1 MARSAAHAARLPLID
16 ALKAIASQLI
26 VLHHLAFYGPMS
38 DAAAPLAPAL
48 FGWLSE
54 HARVA
59 VQVFLVIGGFLTAR
73 GLGALTAGQVL
84 AAFARR
90 YRRLALPFIAAIG
103 IAIVGAAIA
112 RAWMQHDSVPG
123 APGLVQLLA
132 HALLLHDLL
141 GQEALSAGVWYVA
154 IDLQLFGML
163 MLSIWLGQRLGAP
176 WLPVLALA
184 LASLFVFNRD
194 ARWDVAA
201 PYFFGAYALG
211 AFAWQAQ
218 DRSRI
223 PLATV
228 LLFAATVVALAL
240 DFRVR
245 IAVALAV
252 AIGLAASAR
261 WGMLERWPH
270 VRPIAF
276 LGNISYSVFL
286 VHFPVC
292 LVVNA
297 AFARFVG
304 PDPLANLAGI
314 ALAWAGSIAV
324 GSLFHRRI
332 ETRFGGAAARAT
344 GARGAAVRE
353 TGAPETGALEA
364 GAR

>member
-1 MARSAAHAARLPLID
+1 LKAIAARLPLID
-16 ALKAIASQLI
+16 ALKAVASQLI

-38 DAAAPLAPAL
+38 EAATPLAPAL
-48 FGWLSE
+48 FDWLSE
-54 HARVA
+54 YARVA
-59 VQVFLVIGGFLTAR
+59 VQVFLVIGGFLSTR
-73 GLGALTAGQVL
+73 GLSRTAGAPIAAGIGSWRHGAGSLRALTPGTVFV
-84 AAFARR
+84 AFSRR

-112 RAWMQHDSVPG
+112 RAWMQDDSVPG
-123 APGLVQLLA
+123 APGIVQLLA

-163 MLSIWLGQRLGAP
+163 LLAIWLGQRLGAP

-218 DRSRI
+218 DRARI
-223 PLATV
+223 PVATL
-228 LLFAATVVALAL
+228 LLFAATIAALAL
-240 DFRVR
+240 DFRIR
-245 IAVALAV
+245 IAVALTV
-252 AIGLAASAR
+252 AIALAAGTR
-261 WGMLERWPH
+261 WGMLVRWPH
-270 VRPIAF
+270 LRPIAF
-276 LGNISYSVFL
+276 LGSISYSVFL

-304 PDPLANLAGI
+304 ADPAANLAGI
-314 ALAWAGSIAV
+314 ALAWAASVAAGTV
-324 GSLFHRRI
+324 FHRTV
-332 ETRFGGAAARAT
+332 ETRFGSPAARSA
-344 GARGAAVRE
+344 
-353 TGAPETGALEA
+353 GAP
-364 GAR
+364 

>member
-1 MARSAAHAARLPLID
+1 MSRSAAQVARLPLID

-48 FGWLSE
+48 FGWLTE

-73 GLGALTAGQVL
+73 SLAGTDAAQATPARML

-112 RAWMQHDSVPG
+112 RAWMQHDSVPA
-123 APGLVQLLA
+123 APNLGRLLA

-154 IDLQLFGML
+154 IDLQLFGTML
-163 MLSIWLGQRLGAP
+163 LAIWLGQRLGAP

-211 AFAWQAQ
+211 AFAWQAR
-218 DRSRI
+218 DRARI
-223 PLATV
+223 PVAAI
-228 LLFAATVVALAL
+228 LLFAATLAALAL

-252 AIGLAASAR
+252 AIGLAAASR
-261 WGMLERWPH
+261 WGMLSRWPH
-270 VRPIAF
+270 ARPIAF

-304 PDPLANLAGI
+304 ADPFANLAGI
-314 ALAWAGSIAV
+314 ALAWAASIAA
-324 GSLFHRRI
+324 GAYFHRRI
-332 ETRFGGAAARAT
+332 ETRFGGAAAPEARA
-344 GARGAAVRE
+344 R
-353 TGAPETGALEA
+353 
-364 GAR
+364 